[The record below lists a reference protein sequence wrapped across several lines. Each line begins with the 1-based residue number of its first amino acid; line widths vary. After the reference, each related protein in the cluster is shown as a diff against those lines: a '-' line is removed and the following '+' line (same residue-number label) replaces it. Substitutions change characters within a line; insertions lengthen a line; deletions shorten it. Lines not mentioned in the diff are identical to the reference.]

1 MKKLKDIIAIIIFT
15 IVLLLFGHNF
25 MNAQT
30 NLTVAQ
36 DFTSVDTHGD
46 SHTLFNYLDSGK
58 YVVLDF
64 FFTTCGPCITSVPI
78 INDAFTAFGC
88 NTGEV
93 IFLSIDNGDTDAEVI
108 QYETDY
114 GCLPPAISGNEGGGD
129 SINSAY
135 GIGAYPTVVLIAPD
149 KTILEQDIWPVSG
162 LESALL
168 NANISQ
174 NSCTVVVSVPELN
187 IQNNNKIFDVF
198 GREWSDYESLPYGIY
213 IKNNQKFIKLKN

>member
-1 MKKLKDIIAIIIFT
+1 MKKIKDIIAIIIFT
-15 IVLLLFGHNF
+15 IVLLLFGYNF

-36 DFTSVDTHGD
+36 DFTSVDVHGD

-64 FFTTCGPCITSVPI
+64 FFTTCGPCINSVPT

-108 QYETDY
+108 QYEADY
-114 GCLPPAISGNEGGGD
+114 GCLPPAISGDEGGGD

-162 LESALL
+162 LEAALL

-174 NSCTVVVSVPELN
+174 NSCTVIVSVPELN
-187 IQNNNKIFDVF
+187 IQNNDKIFDVF
-198 GREWSDYESLPYGIY
+198 GREWADYKSLPYGLY
-213 IKNNQKFIKLKN
+213 IKNNKKFIKLKN

>member
-1 MKKLKDIIAIIIFT
+1 MEKLKDIIAIIIFT
-15 IVLLLFGHNF
+15 IILLLFGYNF

-36 DFTSVDTHGD
+36 DFTSVDVHGD

-64 FFTTCGPCITSVPI
+64 FFTTCGPCINSVPT

-108 QYETDY
+108 QYEADY
-114 GCLPPAISGNEGGGD
+114 GCLPPAISGDEGGGD

-149 KTILEQDIWPVSG
+149 KTISEQDIWPVSG
-162 LESALL
+162 LEAALL

-174 NSCTVVVSVPELN
+174 NSCTVIVSVPELN
-187 IQNNNKIFDVF
+187 IQNNDKIFDVF
-198 GREWSDYESLPYGIY
+198 GREWLDYKSLPYGIY
-213 IKNNQKFIKLKN
+213 IQGGKKFIKIKN

>member
-1 MKKLKDIIAIIIFT
+1 MKKIKDIIAIIIFT
-15 IVLLLFGHNF
+15 IVLLLFGYNF

-36 DFTSVDTHGD
+36 DFTSVDVHGD

-58 YVVLDF
+58 YGVLDF
-64 FFTTCGPCITSVPI
+64 FFTTCGPCINSVPT

-108 QYETDY
+108 QYEADY
-114 GCLPPAISGNEGGGD
+114 GCLPPAISGDEGGGD

-149 KTILEQDIWPVSG
+149 RTILEQDVWPVSG
-162 LESALL
+162 LEAALL

-174 NSCTVVVSVPELN
+174 NSCTVIVSVPELN
-187 IQNNNKIFDVF
+187 IQNNDKIFDVF
-198 GREWSDYESLPYGIY
+198 GREWLDYKSLPYGIY
-213 IKNNQKFIKLKN
+213 IQGGKKFIKIKN

>member
-1 MKKLKDIIAIIIFT
+1 MEKIKDIIAVIIFT

-36 DFTSVDTHGD
+36 DFTSVDIHGD

-64 FFTTCGPCITSVPI
+64 FFTTCGPCINSVPT

-108 QYETDY
+108 QYEADY
-114 GCLPPAISGNEGGGD
+114 GCLPPAISGDEGGGD

-162 LESALL
+162 LEAALL

-174 NSCTVVVSVPELN
+174 NSCTVIVSVPELN
-187 IQNNNKIFDVF
+187 IQNNDKIFDVF
-198 GREWSDYESLPYGIY
+198 GREWLDYKSLPYGIY
-213 IKNNQKFIKLKN
+213 IQGGKKFIKIK

>member
-1 MKKLKDIIAIIIFT
+1 MKKIKDIIAIIIFT
-15 IVLLLFGHNF
+15 IVLLLFGYNF

-36 DFTSVDTHGD
+36 DFTSVDVHGD

-64 FFTTCGPCITSVPI
+64 FFTTCGPCINSVPT

-108 QYETDY
+108 QYEADY
-114 GCLPPAISGNEGGGD
+114 GCLPPAISGDEGGGD

-162 LESALL
+162 LEAALL

-174 NSCTVVVSVPELN
+174 NSCTVIVSVPELN
-187 IQNNNKIFDVF
+187 IQNNDKIFDVF
-198 GREWSDYESLPYGIY
+198 GREWLDYKSLPYGIY
-213 IKNNQKFIKLKN
+213 IQGGKKFIKIKN